1 MVLDIP
7 RGPRRSAYA
16 VTDDQRDK
24 NDNTAEEPLVSW
36 LDDPKIVRVRKERS
50 DVLSSVAS
58 HDYSTV
64 RNRVAAM
71 LNVYPKA
78 RDSDV
83 TLALRYW
90 ETFQSDLFNRDSIAP
105 RNLFKLERM
114 TTITRVRAKLQN
126 EYGLFQADPSIHNK
140 RKQKEEEV
148 KEDVLGDAEPRRVV
162 SIFSDETGKNGTYVI
177 VGSVWALSGRAV
189 FEVTREIEAWKKG
202 TPFATRE
209 IHFTRFRRKD
219 SPLVRAYLDLILTH
233 RGYLSFKAIAV
244 RRQDTRRPIEE
255 VVRRLHEHMITE
267 GARHE
272 LDSNRFDLPRS
283 LEVTIDDE
291 DSLDVFSLRDMKRN
305 AGEALRQL
313 YEGQLAVSS
322 VEKTNS
328 RLSAF
333 VQLAD
338 VVAGAVN
345 RKLNHEGAR
354 NFKDDFADMIVEAL
368 GLELDEAR
376 VPGVDTAV
384 FLKV

>member
-1 MVLDIP
+1 M
-7 RGPRRSAYA
+7 
-16 VTDDQRDK
+16 TDDKQDE
-24 NDNTAEEPLVSW
+24 NDNAGAKPLVSW
-36 LDDPKIVRVRKERS
+36 LDDPKIARVRKERS
-50 DVLSSVAS
+50 EILSSVVS

-64 RNRVAAM
+64 RNRVAAI
-71 LNVYPKA
+71 LNVYPTA

-90 ETFQSDLFNRDSIAP
+90 ETFQGELFSQDGIVP

-126 EYGLFQADPSIHNK
+126 EYGLFQADPSVRNK

-148 KEDVLGDAEPRRVV
+148 KEDVLEDAEPRRVV

-189 FEVTREIEAWKKG
+189 FEVTREIESWKKD

-209 IHFTRFRRKD
+209 VHFTRFRRD
-219 SPLVRAYLDLILTH
+219 DLRFVRSYLDLILGH

-244 RRQDTRRPIEE
+244 PRQDTRRPIEE
-255 VVRRLHEHMITE
+255 VVHRLHEHMIIE

-291 DSLDVFSLRDMKRN
+291 NSLDVFSLRDMKRN
-305 AGEALRQL
+305 AGEALRQPYDGRL
-313 YEGQLAVSS
+313 VVSS

-328 RLSAF
+328 RISAF

-338 VVAGAVN
+338 VVAGAMN
-345 RKLNHEGAR
+345 RKLNHEGER
-354 NFKDDFADMIVEAL
+354 NFKDDFSEMIIEAL

-384 FLKV
+384 LLKV